1 MAPVD
6 SLLKLFIEHGADEL
20 RLAAGDAPR
29 MLARGRPLKLILPH
43 TSDDMLRHLLGPL
56 LDDSREAALTAAGSL
71 DFEYR
76 PDALRAAFHVVLR
89 RRPGEGGGLE
99 AAFRTG
105 GRPPAAAST
114 AAPPPAPPSAAPP
127 PAPPSAAPATVASAA
142 QAPAPLPGVAPAAG
156 EDRAAAGALAAPT
169 TATIVDASLAA
180 LIAEA
185 RALRASDLHL
195 MGGAVP
201 VVRIDGALRPLGG
214 APTVSLEALLGDV
227 PPAAL
232 RAALAG
238 GPAYD
243 GTFDFEDRRVRL
255 HVYRAA
261 AGPAAALRLLPRAA
275 PSLSSLHLPLELG
288 DLAMLANGLVLVCG
302 PTGSGK
308 SATLAALAQEALARR
323 AALLVTLEDPIE
335 YLVQPGAEG
344 LVRQRQ
350 VGRDVV
356 DFPTGLRDALREDPD
371 VLLIGELRDSATVAL
386 ALTAAETG
394 HLVLASLHSRS
405 AASAVERILDALPGR
420 RESEVRAQLSY
431 ALRAVIAQRLVPR
444 ARGGGRV
451 AVLELLRA
459 NHNIMA
465 LIRDGKTA
473 QIANALQSSRKEGMV
488 LLEAGLAELVRSG
501 AISREHATAA
511 ANDPVALAGL
521 LEARGG

>member
-20 RLAAGDAPR
+20 RLAAGEAPR

-56 LDDSREAALTAAGSL
+56 LDDGREAALTAAGSL
-71 DFEYR
+71 EFEYR
-76 PDALRAAFHVVLR
+76 PEALRAAFHVVLR
-89 RRPGEGGGLE
+89 RRPGEDGGLE

-105 GRPPAAAST
+105 GRPAAAAAAPAAI
-114 AAPPPAPPSAAPP
+114 AAPAT
-127 PAPPSAAPATVASAA
+127 SAAPATAAAPAAPLPAAVPRMAPPPLDEAAAPASLSTPASAA
-142 QAPAPLPGVAPAAG
+142 IA
-156 EDRAAAGALAAPT
+156 
-169 TATIVDASLAA
+169 DASLAV

-201 VVRIDGALRPLGG
+201 VVRIDGALRPLAG
-214 APTVSLEALLGDV
+214 APTASLEALLGDV

-232 RAALAG
+232 RAALGG

-275 PSLSSLHLPLELG
+275 PSLSSLHLPVELG
-288 DLAMLANGLVLVCG
+288 DLALLSNGLVLVCG

-335 YLVQPGAEG
+335 YLVQPGADG

-420 RESEVRAQLSY
+420 RESEVRAQLSQ

-451 AVLELLRA
+451 AVLEILRA
-459 NHNIMA
+459 NHNIVA

-473 QIANALQSSRKEGMV
+473 QNPNALQSRRKEGMV

-511 ANDPVALAGL
+511 ANDTVALAGL